1 MSRRICDQRYREP
14 LGQPSTRRLDRRW
27 LLSATSDHLPWRSP
41 PLPLRALCISAA
53 ARGRNRLPAGSR
65 APCVGALSFV
75 RDATWLY
82 QNVSQSR
89 ERCADVRARVRWLL
103 LFRYPHKNGGVRR
116 VRRDPQRRPDSKA
129 CRAPLQHTA
138 CTTLRGSGGT
148 PSATNGSNV

>member
-75 RDATWLY
+75 RDATSPF

-103 LFRYPHKNGGVRR
+103 LFRYPYKNVGVRR
-116 VRRDPQRRPDSKA
+116 ARRDRRRQLGSKA
-129 CRAPLQHTA
+129 CRARPQHIA
-138 CTTLRGSGGT
+138 CTTPRGSEGT
-148 PSATNGSNV
+148 TSATNGSNV